1 MIKICISCLGE
12 LVPNDIVLD
21 ILKTAMLE
29 LAGKVK
35 GFLIDGYPR
44 EKSQGVE
51 FEKVI
56 APVTVSLTLQHEI
69 LFLDTW

>member
-1 MIKICISCLGE
+1 
-12 LVPNDIVLD
+12 
-21 ILKTAMLE
+21 MLE

-51 FEKVI
+51 FEKMI
-56 APVTVSLTLQHEI
+56 APVTVSLALQHDI
-69 LFLDTW
+69 LFLDTWYHETK